1 MKKLFLYI
9 VINLMF
15 FNVLFANDMG
25 KIGDLE
31 INGISIGKNLLNHF
45 TKQELIQKKNFFQ
58 LIREKKNY
66 FIHLR

>member
-15 FNVLFANDMG
+15 FNVVLANDMG

-31 INGISIGKNLLNHF
+31 INGISIGKKLRWIVNR
-45 TKQELIQKKNFFQ
+45 FQ
-58 LIREKKNY
+58 VSFSDSIPKVY
-66 FIHLR
+66 AHH